1 MNQEKLTTLLELM
14 RDLNMHTKEEGGDT
28 TFLRDH
34 KPEYYNLL
42 MEMGSFVS
50 RVCGNANKLG
60 EKTVELKLLM
70 KYEEEGDET
79 VTIKHVK
86 NTYGPDLVITST
98 EHKKRTNIEVKTS
111 VVAESKGYK
120 ANWNFEVNLRKFDVD
135 NTDDIIN
142 RLFRHIHKSQ
152 YNGLIIVTAVNDANV
167 FYECTISGLF
177 MSLLLAKMTVKGK
190 SYSRNGKKI
199 NLGSLYCICH
209 QTYHRFNKYSEYDA
223 KLQER
228 MKNMKI
234 DDEAPNED
242 IFNDKEWKDL
252 LSPTTNSCKK

>member
-1 MNQEKLTTLLELM
+1 MNEEKLSTLLDLM
-14 RDLNMHTKEEGGDT
+14 RDLNSHTKEEGGDT

-34 KPEYYNLL
+34 KREYYNLL
-42 MEMGSFVS
+42 MEMGLFLN
-50 RVCGNANKLG
+50 RVCGSLQKLG

-70 KYEEEGDET
+70 KYEEEGDKTKLVE
-79 VTIKHVK
+79 HVK
-86 NTYGPDLVITST
+86 SSYGPDIVITNT
-98 EHKKRTNIEVKTS
+98 EHKKRTHIEVKTS
-111 VVAESKGYK
+111 SVEESKGYR
-120 ANWNFEVNLRKFDVD
+120 ANWNFEVNLRKFDLD
-135 NTDDIIN
+135 NTDDITN
-142 RLFRHIHKSQ
+142 RLFQHIYNSQ

-209 QTYHRFNKYSEYDA
+209 SKYHRVHKYSEYDT

-228 MKNMKI
+228 MKDNK
-234 DDEAPNED
+234 APNED